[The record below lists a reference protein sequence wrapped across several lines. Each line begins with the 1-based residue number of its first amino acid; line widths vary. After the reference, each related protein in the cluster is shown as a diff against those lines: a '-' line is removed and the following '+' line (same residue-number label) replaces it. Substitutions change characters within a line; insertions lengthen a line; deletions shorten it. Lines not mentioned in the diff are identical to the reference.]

1 MRTPER
7 ALRLMEFLDHTAV
20 QIVPS
25 MRVKRE
31 YRCRF
36 THLERVEGYKRD
48 TAWEAADEALA
59 EFERLGRSV

>member
-25 MRVKRE
+25 MGLKRE
-31 YRCRF
+31 YRCMF
-36 THLERVEGYKRD
+36 THLDGVKGYTRD